1 MGPLELAKARPYLIL
16 ALLSL
21 ALYLPGLTTL
31 PPTDRDEARFA
42 QASRQMLESRDFV
55 RIRFQEEPRHKKP
68 AGIYWLQAGAAALV
82 GPAPENPIW
91 PYRLPSV
98 VGAVAAVLITFACG
112 RRLFDDSTAALGA
125 ALTASSL
132 LVVGEAH
139 LAKTDAVLL
148 ATTAAAQGALGLIYV
163 TRGAGGLGAAVAFWA
178 AQGLGILV
186 KGPILPVVS
195 LLTAGALVAADRSA
209 SFLRAL
215 RPRLGI
221 PLLLLLIL
229 PWAVSVTLA
238 TDGAFFRDAVG
249 SDLLPKLISG
259 QESHGLPPGF
269 FLALL
274 MVTFWPGSLFV
285 LPALAR
291 AWGLR
296 ARPGERFCLAWVIPA
311 WVLFELV
318 PTKLPHYVLPL
329 YPALALLTARVVL
342 EGATGGVAGARAR
355 LARAGFGIWAVVSL
369 ALGAGIVATPLILE
383 RRFEPITLA
392 PALVALAGAAVSFR
406 HALRGRSVDAM
417 KAAVIMT
424 AVIVASTLPSILPG
438 MNSLWVSR
446 SVAQAVSEYG
456 EFHGGA
462 RPRVAAAGYYEPS
475 LVFLLG
481 TDTRLVS
488 AEEAAN
494 LLQGH
499 QADLALVSSQKD
511 QNFLG
516 QMRALNLEPHVVGA
530 IRGFN
535 YTKGRWVALTLY
547 SAEIVSPPVKNNSS
561 RAVR

>member
-1 MGPLELAKARPYLIL
+1 LDLGKVRPHLIL

-31 PPTDRDEARFA
+31 PTTDRDEARFA
-42 QASRQMLESRDFV
+42 QASRQMLETRDFV
-55 RIRFQEEPRHKKP
+55 RIRFQDEPRYKKP
-68 AGIYWLQAGAAALV
+68 AGVYWLQAGAAALA

-98 VGAVAAVLITFACG
+98 LGAVAAVLLTFACG

-132 LVVGEAH
+132 LLVGEAH

-148 ATTAAAQGALGLIYV
+148 ASTVAAQGALGRIYV
-163 TRGAGGLGAAVAFWA
+163 TRGAGSVGAAFAFWV
-178 AQGLGILV
+178 AQGIGMLV
-186 KGPILPVVS
+186 KGPILPVIS

-221 PLLLLLIL
+221 PLLLLIVS
-229 PWAVSVTLA
+229 PWAVAVTIA
-238 TDGAFFRDAVG
+238 TGGAFFRDAVG

-291 AWGLR
+291 AWRLR
-296 ARPGERFCLAWVIPA
+296 AQPGERFCLAWVIPA
-311 WVLFELV
+311 WLVFELV

-329 YPALALLTARVVL
+329 YPALALLTARAVL
-342 EGATGGVAGARAR
+342 DEAMGGVAGTRSR
-355 LARAGFGIWAVVSL
+355 LAKAGFGLWALAGL
-369 ALGAGIVATPLILE
+369 ALGAGIVAAPLVLE
-383 RRFEPITLA
+383 GRFEPITLG
-392 PALVALAGAAVSFR
+392 PGVVALAGVAVCLR
-406 HALRGRSVDAM
+406 YALRGRSVEAM

-424 AVIVASTLPSILPG
+424 AVILASTLPSILPG

-446 SVAQAVSEYG
+446 SAAQAVERYRASHG
-456 EFHGGA
+456 EG
-462 RPRVAAAGYYEPS
+462 PPIVAAAGYYEPS

-481 TDTRLVS
+481 TETRLVS
-488 AEEAAN
+488 GEGAA
-494 LLQGH
+494 LYLRKH
-499 QADLALVSSQKD
+499 RDALALVTADKERA
-511 QNFLG
+511 FLES
-516 QMRALNLEPHVVGA
+516 AAAIDLEPQAVET

-535 YTKGRWVALTLY
+535 YSKGRWVTLTLY
-547 SAEIVSPPVKNNSS
+547 SAGG
-561 RAVR
+561 AT

>member
-1 MGPLELAKARPYLIL
+1 MELAKTRPYLIL

-55 RIRFQEEPRHKKP
+55 RIRFQDEPRHKKP
-68 AGIYWLQAGAAALV
+68 AGVYWLQAGAAALV

-98 VGAVAAVLITFACG
+98 LGAVAAVLITFACG

-125 ALTASSL
+125 ALTASCL
-132 LVVGEAH
+132 LLVGEAH

-148 ATTAAAQGALGLIYV
+148 ASTVAAQGALGLIYV
-163 TRGAGGLGAAVAFWA
+163 TRGAGGLGAAIAFWV
-178 AQGLGILV
+178 AQGVGILV
-186 KGPILPVVS
+186 KGPILPLVS

-209 SFLRAL
+209 SFLRTL

-221 PLLLLLIL
+221 PLLLLLLL
-229 PWAVSVTLA
+229 PWVVAVTLA
-238 TDGAFFRDAVG
+238 TNGAFFRDAVG

-285 LPALAR
+285 LPALVR
-291 AWGLR
+291 AWRFR
-296 ARPGERFCLAWVIPA
+296 AQPGERFCLAWVIPA
-311 WVLFELV
+311 WLVFELV

-329 YPALALLTARVVL
+329 YPALALLTARAVL
-342 EGATGGVAGARAR
+342 DEATDGVAGTRSR
-355 LARAGFGIWAVVSL
+355 LAKAGFGLWAVVGL
-369 ALGAGIVATPLILE
+369 ALGTGIVAAPLILE
-383 RRFEPITLA
+383 GPFEPMTLG
-392 PALVALAGAAVSFR
+392 PALVAVAGVAVTLR
-406 HALRGRSVDAM
+406 YALRGRSVEAM

-424 AVIVASTLPSILPG
+424 AVILASTLPTILPG
-438 MNSLWVSR
+438 LNSLWVSR
-446 SVAQAVSEYG
+446 SVAQAVERYRGSHEDG
-456 EFHGGA
+456 F
-462 RPRVAAAGYYEPS
+462 PTVAAAGYYEPS

-481 TDTRLVS
+481 TETRLVS
-488 AEEAAN
+488 GEGAA
-494 LLQGH
+494 LHLREH
-499 QADLALVSSQKD
+499 QDGLALVTADKQRA
-511 QNFLG
+511 FLESAAAVDLKP
-516 QMRALNLEPHVVGA
+516 QAVET

-535 YTKGRWVALTLY
+535 YSKGRWVTLTLY
-547 SAEIVSPPVKNNSS
+547 GADGTM
-561 RAVR
+561 